1 MKKSAILKWNNYFL
15 LFYLFKIKEG
25 FTMKRRDKKRNDRI
39 FRALLSVFA
48 VAIIILAGVLAN
60 YKPEKYLVIAILCA
74 VLYIAIAICI
84 STIFAMP
91 SHGKKYS
98 KNQGPMLTGVMYD
111 RINSMNEPAL
121 ICDALG
127 RVTWANSFMHET
139 FDGAL
144 IGSPIGDV
152 IEYQIR
158 KSDSAKRVKDVIVEY
173 CDKKYEVEQ
182 TDIHDREKSYHLLI
196 LRDKTELVDLKQ
208 KMQNEEKVVAY
219 VIVDNLEELLQFE
232 QERYREAAAKIE
244 TLIREWAG
252 SVGGI
257 LKEYERDKYLFI
269 FETQYLFK
277 FMNEDK
283 FDILDKVREIRVG
296 SGNIPVTVSI
306 GVAKLEGSMAE
317 KEKAA
322 HVALDMA
329 LQRGGDQ
336 AVVKID
342 NGIEFFGGRTNAV
355 QKRTKVRS
363 RVFANELASRMAKA
377 GNVIVMAHSFP
388 DYDAFGASIGAARL
402 AMFCGVK
409 VNIVTN
415 FKDPNVKK
423 CMKSFAKDEAY
434 KGVFVDSA
442 KGLDLV
448 RSDTLLV
455 IVDVNNKMMFESKEI
470 YENVSDVVII
480 DHHRKTA
487 EFEKEPV
494 ISYIETSSS
503 SASELIAEI
512 LEQALPVG
520 TLQANE
526 ANMLYAGILLDTKQF
541 TKGTGTKTYAAAM
554 YLRDNGAQYEE
565 VQDLFKTNIYEYK
578 QEAVFGEKI
587 EIYRNCMAIALND
600 KGRDSSDR
608 ILAARVADNLLMI
621 EDVSASFAL
630 VQIGS
635 TVHVSARSNGTINVQ
650 LILEALNGGGRYDAA
665 GAQVKDT
672 IQSTLLKL
680 KQAIDDYINPEA

>member
-1 MKKSAILKWNNYFL
+1 MKKVKGEKSGAVVKLLYAFFAIAVMLLAVFL
-15 LFYLFKIKEG
+15 ARL
-25 FTMKRRDKKRNDRI
+25 N
-39 FRALLSVFA
+39 
-48 VAIIILAGVLAN
+48 
-60 YKPEKYLVIAILCA
+60 PEKYLIIVGICA
-74 VLYIAIAICI
+74 VLYIGLI
-84 STIFAMP
+84 SIVSTVNGMVEDR
-91 SHGKKYS
+91 KKY
-98 KNQGPMLTGVMYD
+98 KKKTGPMLTGVMYD
-111 RINSMNEPAL
+111 KINSMGEPAL
-121 ICDALG
+121 ICDGSCKIL
-127 RVTWANSFMHET
+127 WANT
-139 FDGAL
+139 FLHTRCDKAIIGASVSTL
-144 IGSPIGDV
+144 FP
-152 IEYQIR
+152 YQIR
-158 KSDSAKRVKDVIVEY
+158 DNDEGKRIKEVAVEY
-173 CDKKYEVEQ
+173 CGKKYDVED
-182 TDIHDREKSYHLLI
+182 TVIKDRDKSYYLLT
-196 LRDKTELVDLKQ
+196 LRDTTELLDLKQ

-244 TLIREWAG
+244 ALLRDWANG
-252 SVGGI
+252 VGGI

-269 FETQYLFK
+269 FETQHLFK

-283 FDILDKVREIRVG
+283 FDILDKVRDIRVG
-296 SGNIPVTVSI
+296 SGNIPVTISI
-306 GVAKLEGSMAE
+306 GVAKLDGSMAD

-363 RVFANELASRMAKA
+363 RVFANELVSLMAKA
-377 GNVIVMAHSFP
+377 GNVIVMGHSFP

-409 VNIVTN
+409 VNVVTN
-415 FKDPNVKK
+415 FKDPNIKK
-423 CMKSFAKDEAY
+423 CMKGFAKDETY
-434 KGVFVDSA
+434 KGVFVDAA

-455 IVDVNNKMMFESKEI
+455 IVDVNNKKMFESKEI

-487 EFEKEPV
+487 EFEKEPL
-494 ISYIETSSS
+494 ISYIETSAS
-503 SASELIAEI
+503 SASELITEI

-520 TLQANE
+520 ALQANE
-526 ANMLYAGILLDTKQF
+526 ANMLYAGIILDTKQF
-541 TKGTGTKTYAAAM
+541 TKGTGTKTYASAM

-587 EIYRNCMAIALND
+587 EIYRNCMAIALNERG
-600 KGRDSSDR
+600 KDSSDR

-635 TVHVSARSNGTINVQ
+635 VVHVSARSNGTINVQ
-650 LILEALNGGGRYDAA
+650 LILESLNGGGRYDAA

-672 IQSTLLKL
+672 IQATLLKL
-680 KQAIDDYINPEA
+680 KQAIDEYINPEA